1 VATFV
6 VSTVDGAGELV
17 GVVREVESGR
27 IQHFD
32 GPDGLVTALSGGRS
46 PDPGPG
52 ELNDGLG
59 SETGPWV
66 DHPSRDR
73 AITPAQLRI
82 TYLSVD
88 RGAAREDVA

>member
-1 VATFV
+1 VATYV
-6 VSTVDGAGELV
+6 VSTVDGAEELV

-27 IQHFD
+27 ILHFD

-52 ELNDGLG
+52 REDPLDDGLG
-59 SETGPWV
+59 AEGALWV
-66 DHPSRDR
+66 ERQNGRDR

-82 TYLSVD
+82 TYLSAP
-88 RGAAREDVA
+88 GESVA